1 MSSSL
6 PGIFMPTII
15 DNCCYIDGGI
25 MCNYPLTQCLR
36 DHALKDEILGIKI
49 SFNKETENFANVEV
63 TAESSLLEYVMCMS
77 INSMNYI
84 RDSVKMDN
92 IENTVR
98 CYVNKNPLTL
108 DSLQESIRS
117 QELRKNLIKMGEE
130 DALEFLL
137 KKKEKNFLENSM

>member
-1 MSSSL
+1 
-6 PGIFMPTII
+6 
-15 DNCCYIDGGI
+15 
-25 MCNYPLTQCLR
+25 
-36 DHALKDEILGIKI
+36 
-49 SFNKETENFANVEV
+49 
-63 TAESSLLEYVMCMS
+63 
-77 INSMNYI
+77 
-84 RDSVKMDN
+84 MDN

-137 KKKEKNFLENSM
+137 KKKETEFS